1 MTCLS
6 AVPFIHQCLTMLTI
20 NNPKPLNVLS
30 CLPIWLYLCYQT
42 LCYLISKECV
52 LTLVIV
58 SILGMHEDGTRTDDP
73 PWQGNH
79 ATWDQTTEDERLQ
92 AGPTLYRSEDG
103 GFYIDPS
110 TISSSPIKSFTKISD
125 LGPKQSDMYY
135 NQFSHK
141 QRSGKKQSGAT
152 VEGNTWG
159 RPDFDELL
167 PG

>member
-1 MTCLS
+1 MKRQQQC
-6 AVPFIHQCLTMLTI
+6 VFI
-20 NNPKPLNVLS
+20 
-30 CLPIWLYLCYQT
+30 W
-42 LCYLISKECV
+42 
-52 LTLVIV
+52 VIDDNV
-58 SILGMHEDGTRTDDP
+58 SILGMHEGGTRTDDP
-73 PWQGNH
+73 PWQANH
-79 ATWDQTTEDERLQ
+79 DGTWHKTTEDERLQ

-110 TISSSPIKSFTKISD
+110 TISNSPIKSFTKISD

-141 QRSGKKQSGAT
+141 QRSRKRQSGAA